1 LLFPV
6 AFSGVPVKLS
16 LPALCLGL
24 AVLLNA
30 SGSAHAAD
38 EALRKAKTTFTDIKK
53 KQDEQLRS
61 AFEKATAD
69 ATKAGKLDQVEALS
83 KEQQVFL
90 ETGVMPSSPQM
101 KVAGQKY
108 SKAMKTA
115 FEKVETAY
123 EKAIKA
129 ETKAEHLPEAK
140 SLQRELTELR
150 AQFGEAAQ
158 DRELIEVVSA
168 TWAYD
173 GRFGR
178 NDGTKEDVRDKV
190 QQLLKQGD
198 LEIGIHTL
206 GGLSGVSATKSL
218 YAQIQAGKATL
229 SIRLAEGSTL
239 EIGDLSQAEAK
250 ADSFKIPGASLELLS
265 AMWLPE
271 GGGDAVDGTA
281 DYLQR
286 LKAGPVEVSAKS
298 FPNVPFGKYKTLSVT
313 YRMADRQISILHSNG
328 SMSSITVR

>member
-1 LLFPV
+1 MKHWFPV
-6 AFSGVPVKLS
+6 FCLS
-16 LPALCLGL
+16 V

-30 SGSAHAAD
+30 CGSAHAAD
-38 EALRKAKTTFTDIKK
+38 DVLQRAKTTFSEIRK
-53 KQDEQLRS
+53 KQDEQLQA

-83 KEQQVFL
+83 KERQVFADS
-90 ETGVMPSSPQM
+90 GVMPSSPQM

-108 SKAMKTA
+108 AKAMKAA
-115 FEKVETAY
+115 FEKVEAAY
-123 EKAIKA
+123 EKAIKT
-129 ETKAEHLPEAK
+129 ETKAERLPEAR
-140 SLQRELTELR
+140 SLQRELTELQ
-150 AQFGEAAQ
+150 AQFGKAAQ
-158 DRELIEVVSA
+158 DRELVEVVSA

-178 NDGTKEDVRDKV
+178 NDGTKEDVKDRV
-190 QQLLKQGD
+190 QQALKQGD

-206 GGLSGVSATKSL
+206 GALSGVSATKSL

-239 EIGDLSQAEAK
+239 EIGELSQTGAK

-265 AMWLPE
+265 AKWLPE

-286 LKAGPVEVSAKS
+286 LKAGPVEVSAKA
-298 FPNVPFGKYKTLSVT
+298 FPNVPFGKYKTLEVT
-313 YRMADRQISILHSNG
+313 YRMADQRINILHSNG
-328 SMSSITVR
+328 SMSSITVK

>member
-1 LLFPV
+1 MKHWFPV
-6 AFSGVPVKLS
+6 FCLS
-16 LPALCLGL
+16 V

-30 SGSAHAAD
+30 CGSAYAAD
-38 EALRKAKTTFTDIKK
+38 DVLQRAKTIFTEIRK
-53 KQDEQLRS
+53 KQDEQLQA

-69 ATKAGKLDQVEALS
+69 ATKAGKLDQVELLS
-83 KEQQVFL
+83 KERQVFAD
-90 ETGVMPSSPQM
+90 TGVMPSSPQM

-108 SKAMKTA
+108 AKAMKAA
-115 FEKVETAY
+115 FDKVEAAY
-123 EKAIKA
+123 EKAIKT
-129 ETKAEHLPEAK
+129 ETKAERLPEAK
-140 SLQRELTELR
+140 SLQRELTELQ
-150 AQFGEAAQ
+150 AQFGKAAQ
-158 DRELIEVVSA
+158 DRELVEVVSA

-178 NDGTKEDVRDKV
+178 NDGTKEDVKDRV
-190 QQLLKQGD
+190 QQALKRGD

-206 GGLSGVSATKSL
+206 GALSGVSATKSL

-239 EIGDLSQAEAK
+239 EIGELSQTEAK
-250 ADSFKIPGASLELLS
+250 ADSAKIPGASLELLS
-265 AMWLPE
+265 AKWLPE

-298 FPNVPFGKYKTLSVT
+298 FPNVPFGKYKTLEVT
-313 YRMADRQISILHSNG
+313 YRMADQRINILHTNG
-328 SMSSITVR
+328 SMSSIAVK